1 MASGGGEVEVTAA
14 TAGVMSG
21 LQKASAFDGGR
32 KKEKCLA
39 RQTLPAKMDGS
50 NFRFANFVGFFN

>member
-21 LQKASAFDGGR
+21 RTKSKRLR
-32 KKEKCLA
+32 WRTKKGKMLG